1 MKPAMPAILSFQS
14 QNNMAPKPPARVAF
28 SREELRELLNVYS
41 RRVAAGEWRDYAI
54 DHGPNRAIFSIFR
67 HTADVPLYK
76 VEKIRHR
83 GSGHR
88 YVLSRGCEELRRG
101 PSIASVVAEI
111 QRRPRLV
118 SVR

>member
-1 MKPAMPAILSFQS
+1 MPAILSFKS
-14 QNNMAPKPPARVAF
+14 QNNLAPRRPARVAF

-76 VEKIRHR
+76 VEKVRQR
-83 GSGHR
+83 GGGYR
-88 YVLSRGCEELRRG
+88 YVLSRGFEELRRG
-101 PSIASVVAEI
+101 PSVKAVVVEI
-111 QRRPRLV
+111 ERRPRLV
-118 SVR
+118 SAR